1 MPDIALLFTLFA
13 IGAVML
19 LAEIFIPSHGVLSIA
34 GIGFLV
40 AGVVRTFDHGRIAG
54 VAAMVACAVF
64 VPAMAYVSI
73 KYWRRTPLGRRIVPP
88 NPVLT
93 NADRGIPI
101 ERLTALVGRTG
112 RTVSPLRPVGTCE
125 FDGRHVSCV
134 TEFGMMDTDVTVVGT
149 GIKGSN
155 LVVSEKKT

>member
-1 MPDIALLFTLFA
+1 MAGSAFWWRLCA
-13 IGAVML
+13 MGAVML
-19 LAEIFIPSHGVLSIA
+19 LAGVLLPSHGGLSLA
-34 GIGFLV
+34 AFGFLA